1 MATPSQ
7 RVHDQAYRDRRTPT
21 FERLRVHTKVL
32 PTPQALVSFSYFFAS
47 PRQAAL
53 NWSDRGEGAEAWGKV
68 AYWCVG
74 APLEPLRADQDLSMS
89 LSLSQSSSAQFSTN
103 IRVVSMRMKIL
114 YCGVYMDSTEWDSF
128 GC

>member
-1 MATPSQ
+1 M
-7 RVHDQAYRDRRTPT
+7 
-21 FERLRVHTKVL
+21 VHTYGL
-32 PTPQALVSFSYFFAS
+32 SFVFSHHGQGPSHAPSSCFFFLFSAS

-68 AYWCVG
+68 AYC
-74 APLEPLRADQDLSMS
+74 MS

>member
-21 FERLRVHTKVL
+21 FERLRVHSV
-32 PTPQALVSFSYFFAS
+32 F

-89 LSLSQSSSAQFSTN
+89 LSLSQSSSAHFSTN

-114 YCGVYMDSTEWDSF
+114 YCGVYMDSREWDSF
-128 GC
+128 GS